1 MEHVVSALDILPL
14 IGPEMVRSCVAA
26 PMEAVLL
33 ELPLPGDGAL
43 VGKALLSSSPPQ
55 AADRAVAAAVANTKA

>member
-1 MEHVVSALDILPL
+1 
-14 IGPEMVRSCVAA
+14 
-26 PMEAVLL
+26 MEAVLL
-33 ELPLPGDGAL
+33 ELPLPDDGAL